1 VITTNAEIHVEKEIS
16 KSLFLISVTLQRYK
30 QWVPGMFMQI
40 SLKERT
46 ASEPWLDGHSF
57 SFASWGS
64 EKALILVRKE
74 GAFTTE
80 LVRKSMDSFS
90 TSVRYP
96 FGDFMLNSGKNKVF
110 IAGGAGISVFLSY
123 IDYINLA
130 QNSSDS
136 VSLFH
141 AAKRE
146 SESVRNIYSKNI
158 PNNVSIMQ
166 YTTNMDET
174 SYTGRPTIDDLR
186 NAISDLS
193 EKDYFICGPLGFN
206 AYWRS
211 QLKNLGIS
219 PKEEQWE
226 NMVNEK

>member
-1 VITTNAEIHVEKEIS
+1 MITTKAEIRVEKEIS
-16 KSLFLISVTLQRYK
+16 ESLFLISVTLQRYK

-80 LVRKSMDSFS
+80 LVRKSMDGFS
-90 TSVRYP
+90 ASVRYP
-96 FGDFMLNSGKNKVF
+96 FGDFLLNSGKNKVF
-110 IAGGAGISVFLSY
+110 LAGGAGISVFLSY

-130 QNSSDS
+130 QNSSES

-141 AAKRE
+141 SAKRE
-146 SESVRNIYSKNI
+146 SETVSNIYSKNI
-158 PNNVSIMQ
+158 PDNVSVNQ
-166 YTTNMDET
+166 YTTNRDET
-174 SYTGRPTIDDLR
+174 YYTGRPTIDDLR
-186 NAISDLS
+186 SKLTNLS
-193 EKDYFICGPLGFN
+193 EKDYFICGPPGFN
-206 AYWRS
+206 SYWRS
-211 QLKNLGIS
+211 QLKNLGIF

-226 NMVNEK
+226 RMVKEK

>member
-1 VITTNAEIHVEKEIS
+1 MITTKAEIHVKKEIS
-16 KSLFLISVTLQRYK
+16 ESLFLISVTLQKYK

-64 EKALILVRKE
+64 EEALVLVRKE

-80 LVRKSMDSFS
+80 LVHKSMDGFS

-96 FGDFMLNSGKNKVF
+96 FGDFMLNLGNNKVF

-130 QNSSDS
+130 QDISES
-136 VSLFH
+136 VSLLH
-141 AAKRE
+141 VAKRK
-146 SESVRNIYSKNI
+146 SESVSNIYSKHI
-158 PNNVSIMQ
+158 PNSVSIMQ
-166 YTTNMDET
+166 YITNRDET
-174 SYTGRPTIDDLR
+174 SYTGRPTVDDLR
-186 NAISDLS
+186 NAVPDLS
-193 EKDYFICGPLGFN
+193 EKDCFICGPPGFN
-206 AYWRS
+206 LYWRS
-211 QLKNLGIS
+211 QLKCLGIS
-219 PKEEQWE
+219 HKEEQWK
-226 NMVNEK
+226 NMVTEE

>member
-1 VITTNAEIHVEKEIS
+1 MITTNAEIHVEKEIS

>member
-1 VITTNAEIHVEKEIS
+1 MITTRAKIRLEKEIS
-16 KSLFLISVTLQRYK
+16 ESLFLISVTLQRYK

-40 SLKERT
+40 SLKEIT

-80 LVRKSMDSFS
+80 LVRKSMDGFS

-110 IAGGAGISVFLSY
+110 LAGGAGISVFLSY
-123 IDYINLA
+123 LDYINLA
-130 QNSSDS
+130 QNSSES

-141 AAKRE
+141 VSKRE

-158 PNNVSIMQ
+158 PDNVSIMQ
-166 YTTNMDET
+166 YTTNRDET

-186 NAISDLS
+186 NVISDLS
-193 EKDYFICGPLGFN
+193 GKDYFICGPPGFN
-206 AYWRS
+206 SYWRGL
-211 QLKNLGIS
+211 LKNLGIS

-226 NMVNEK
+226 NMVK

>member
-1 VITTNAEIHVEKEIS
+1 MITTKAEIYIERGIS
-16 KSLFLISVTLQRYK
+16 ENLFLLSVTLQRYK

-80 LVRKSMDSFS
+80 LVRKSMDGFS

-146 SESVRNIYSKNI
+146 SESVRNIYSKNM

-166 YTTNMDET
+166 YTTNMNET

-186 NAISDLS
+186 SAISDLS

-226 NMVNEK
+226 NMVKEK